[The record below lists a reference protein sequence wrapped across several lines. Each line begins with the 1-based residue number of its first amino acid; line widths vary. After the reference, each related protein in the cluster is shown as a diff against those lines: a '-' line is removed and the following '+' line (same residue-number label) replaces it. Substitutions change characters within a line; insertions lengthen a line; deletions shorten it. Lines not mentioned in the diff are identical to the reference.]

1 MARVTV
7 RAIAEASGL
16 SAFTVSRALSGK
28 GGVSEAT
35 RRVVRDL
42 ADSMGWRGQAAAD
55 GDVGLVFHDQDPV
68 NADLQVQI
76 QNGVQ
81 REAQRWGL
89 SVRIHWGH
97 DPGQI
102 RRFAKASRG
111 ILMVGPHAPETMRG
125 VIDEGSPLVR
135 MGWLDPLEPID
146 HVSGTNREAG
156 QAVGRFLVGLG
167 HRHIGYVQGRT
178 GLRGREERLRGLR
191 DVAEATPGMEIRN
204 LCFEDQ
210 GLWEVLEREM
220 RGGFAP
226 TALFCAHDALAVQ
239 TIPVLMR
246 QGFRIPEDI
255 SVVGFSDFPVAT
267 QISPPLTTVRV
278 HGAEIGAAALRL
290 LLDRLEGRLPPG
302 SPARRVQIVETLVV
316 RGSTGPAPTGRR
328 KARR

>member
-35 RRVVRDL
+35 RRSVREL
-42 ADSMGWRGQAAAD
+42 ADTMGYRGQPAAE
-55 GDVGLVFHDQDPV
+55 GDVGLVFHDEDPV

-81 REAQRWGL
+81 REALRWGR

-97 DPGQI
+97 DPAQI
-102 RRFAKASRG
+102 RRFAKSNRG
-111 ILMVGPHAPETMRG
+111 ILMVGPHVRETMQG
-125 VIDEGSPLVR
+125 IIDDGSPLVR
-135 MGWLDPLEPID
+135 MGWLDPLEPVD

-156 QAVGRFLVGLG
+156 QAVGRYLVGLG
-167 HRHIGYVQGRT
+167 HRHIGYVQGRP

-191 DVAEATPGMEIRN
+191 DVAEATPGVEVRN

-210 GLWEVLEREM
+210 GLWETLAREM
-220 RGGFAP
+220 ADGFAP
-226 TALFCAHDALAVQ
+226 TAFFCAHDALAVQ

-246 QGFRIPEDI
+246 QGFRIPEDV

-267 QISPPLTTVRV
+267 QISPQLTTIRV

-290 LLDRLEGRLPPG
+290 LLDRIEGRLLPG
-302 SPARRVQIVETLVV
+302 SPARRVQIVETLVE
-316 RGSTGPAPTGRR
+316 RGSTGPAPVGRR
-328 KARR
+328 RKR